1 MKKGC
6 DQKTLDKVQEQMIV
20 QHDKS
25 VQNNSW
31 WLGQIRNYYL
41 TGEDGDWQVS
51 EYNKVV
57 KSITVDDIK
66 AVAAKYID
74 LTNYVVVTLRPEDGA
89 VGTAD

>member
-6 DQKTLDKVQEQMIV
+6 DQKTLNKVQEQMIV

-31 WLGQIRNYYL
+31 WLSNIRNSYI
-41 TGEDGDWQVS
+41 TGEDCDWQVA
-51 EYNKVV
+51 EYNKMV
-57 KSITVDDIK
+57 KSITIEDIK
-66 AVAAKYID
+66 NVASKYFD
-74 LTNYVVVTLRPEDGA
+74 LTNYVVVSLRPEDGA